1 MSSKPE
7 SISIW
12 FFVGILLAFYGLVI
26 TAEGLYHLVVPPARE
41 VVLAWLHADLWWG
54 ALLFA
59 AGLFY
64 GYHFAPRNHDSQVAL
79 KPKDDA

>member
-26 TAEGLYHLVVPPARE
+26 TAEGLYHLAVPPARE
-41 VVLAWLHADLWWG
+41 VVLSWLHADLWWG
-54 ALLFA
+54 ALLLA

-64 GYHFAPRNHDSQVAL
+64 CYHFAPRKAEGRTGSEAEREG
-79 KPKDDA
+79 